1 MTKHGTL
8 NLAAMFLLP
17 VAAVIAGFIATLNGV
32 WNAYSATYI
41 AVFST
46 TIAVTLPAA
55 FFSWLFLRRSTGET
69 ARLIAI
75 MPCLFPAVLG
85 SVWYLW
91 YALFPAEIAAGA
103 EYLGFPQYLLLIM
116 LGTTFLV
123 LLLRLLRI
131 APRHS

>member
-8 NLAAMFLLP
+8 NFSAMLLLP
-17 VAAVIAGFIATLNGV
+17 VAAVLAGYIATLNGV
-32 WNAYSATYI
+32 WNAYSATYV
-41 AVFST
+41 AVFAT

-75 MPCLFPAVLG
+75 MPTVFPAVLG
-85 SVWYLW
+85 AVWYLW
-91 YALFPAEIAAGA
+91 YAFFPADIAAGA

-131 APRHS
+131 APRNS